1 MTHML
6 RIVDDLYTP
15 LKQAAKQRGVSV
27 AALVSIAVHDYLKL
41 EKTQPNN
48 VSKPAKV
55 ESMEDR
61 VHREWVKE
69 QEAQMAER
77 AEKKKAQ
84 ERLAAQIEADWG
96 DDDE

>member
-15 LKQAAKQRGVSV
+15 LKAAAKQRGVSV

-41 EKTQPNN
+41 EKAKPNI

-55 ESMEDR
+55 ESIEDR
-61 VHREWVKE
+61 VHREWVKG
-69 QEAQMAER
+69 QEAEMAER
-77 AEKKKAQ
+77 EEKRTAKI
-84 ERLAAQIEADWG
+84 LSDWG
-96 DDDE
+96 DDD

>member
-15 LKQAAKQRGVSV
+15 LKAAAKQRGVSV

-41 EKTQPNN
+41 EKAKPNI

-55 ESMEDR
+55 ESDEDKALR
-61 VHREWVKE
+61 WQRAH
-69 QEAQMAER
+69 AE
-77 AEKKKAQ
+77 
-84 ERLAAQIEADWG
+84 ERDRTAKVLSDWG
-96 DDDE
+96 DD